1 MKRLFF
7 ILAAALL
14 VTAASAQTLPKG
26 KFFINP
32 SLTNISFN
40 SVTISAGDGK
50 TGMNRFGLQATGGY
64 AIIDN
69 LGLVAGLGYQSASY
83 EGSGLGAFNVF
94 VGARYYIVQGFYA
107 GANFAFGNLSANNNE
122 KTGTGSI
129 ASGSNNGTTLG
140 VEANAGYSF
149 FISDRFAIEPS
160 LSFYYGISNKMADQK
175 FNLNMFSVNFGFIYL
190 L

>member
-26 KFFINP
+26 RFFINP

-40 SVTISAGDGK
+40 TVTISVDGDK
-50 TGMNRFGLQATGGY
+50 AGMNRFGLQASGGY
-64 AIIDN
+64 AVIDN
-69 LGLVAGLGYQSASY
+69 LGIVAGLGYQSASY
-83 EGSGLGAFNVF
+83 QGSGLGAFNVF

-107 GANFAFGNLSANNNE
+107 GANFAFGNLSTRNNDV
-122 KTGTGSI
+122 KTSEVPK
-129 ASGSNNGTTLG
+129 GSNNGTTLG
-140 VEANAGYSF
+140 IEANAGYSF

-160 LSFYYGISNKMADQK
+160 LSFYYGLSNKMAGSA

>member
-26 KFFINP
+26 RFFINP

-40 SVTISAGDGK
+40 TVSVSVGDNK
-50 TGMNRFGLQATGGY
+50 AGMNRFGLQATGGY

-83 EGSGLGAFNVF
+83 ETSGLGVFNVF

-107 GANFAFGNLSANNNE
+107 GANFALGSLSVRNNE
-122 KTGTGSI
+122 KSTST
-129 ASGSNNGTTLG
+129 ATQGSNNGLSLG

-160 LSFYYGISNKMADQK
+160 VSFYYGISNKMADSA

>member
-26 KFFINP
+26 RFFINP

-40 SVTISAGDGK
+40 TVTISVNGDK
-50 TGMNRFGLQATGGY
+50 AGMNRFGLQASGGY
-64 AIIDN
+64 AVIDN
-69 LGLVAGLGYQSASY
+69 LGIVAGLGYQSASY

-107 GANFAFGNLSANNNE
+107 GANFAFGNLSTRNNDVTTSE
-122 KTGTGSI
+122 VPK
-129 ASGSNNGTTLG
+129 GSNNGTTLG
-140 VEANAGYSF
+140 IEANAGYSF

-160 LSFYYGISNKMADQK
+160 LSFYYGLSNKMAGSA
-175 FNLNMFSVNFGFIYL
+175 FNLNMFSVNLGFIYL